1 MLLLHLLST
10 TNSVSTRVFK
20 PRSRNL
26 VAYQDKNWETY
37 LSGGGTSNDP
47 SPEDC
52 PHCLNRG
59 GILAQCGIS
68 SGMTNGVPLLRNYD
82 SPLNIEGNDM
92 LPNIQGVYKEGSIIT
107 IDVLV
112 TTHHKGHF
120 EFAICPIHDN
130 VAPMEIPTEECFSRN
145 KLQFVSDELSEG
157 VKWLHRAVEAG
168 CGEAASDLG
177 ECYAEGDGVEQD
189 IEKAMK
195 YSQKAAEFD
204 FIPAF
209 FMIGSLHMSIG
220 EVEEA
225 MLNYRKAAICGLS
238 EDWLFDRLRA
248 GFKSGYITKDEYAF
262 TLRENQAASN
272 EMKSVAR
279 ERFKEFMKRNRRRS

>member
-1 MLLLHLLST
+1 MMMIASSPLLLLLPSLLCCYFIFYPPPT
-10 TNSVSTRVFK
+10 VSAHGYLKT

-26 VAYQDKNWETY
+26 VAYQDKNWETF

-92 LPNIQGVYKEGSIIT
+92 LPNVQGVYKEGSIIT

-130 VAPMEIPTEECFSRN
+130 VAPMEIPTEECFARH
-145 KLQFVSDELSEG
+145 KLQFVSDELYGAPFDSQYPYRGYLAPATFVEWSNGLPGEQPVTGSNYKMKYQLPEG
-157 VKWLHRAVEAG
+157 ISGNVVLLQWYWLTANSCKHEG
-168 CGEAASDLG
+168 
-177 ECYAEGDGVEQD
+177 YAEYPFPEEWGPEVFDDGLPDCENIPPDGDGVPEQ
-189 IEKAMK
+189 
-195 YSQKAAEFD
+195 
-204 FIPAF
+204 
-209 FMIGSLHMSIG
+209 
-220 EVEEA
+220 V
-225 MLNYRKAAICGLS
+225 RGLFVFCV
-238 EDWLFDRLRA
+238 LC
-248 GFKSGYITKDEYAF
+248 
-262 TLRENQAASN
+262 
-272 EMKSVAR
+272 
-279 ERFKEFMKRNRRRS
+279 

>member
-1 MLLLHLLST
+1 MTMIASSLLLLLPSLLCCFFFYPPPT
-10 TNSVSTRVFK
+10 VSAHGYLKT

-92 LPNIQGVYKEGSIIT
+92 LPNVQGVYKEGSIIT

-130 VAPMEIPTEECFSRN
+130 ISRMEIPTEECFSRH
-145 KLQFVSDELSEG
+145 KL
-157 VKWLHRAVEAG
+157 
-168 CGEAASDLG
+168 
-177 ECYAEGDGVEQD
+177 
-189 IEKAMK
+189 
-195 YSQKAAEFD
+195 
-204 FIPAF
+204 
-209 FMIGSLHMSIG
+209 
-220 EVEEA
+220 
-225 MLNYRKAAICGLS
+225 
-238 EDWLFDRLRA
+238 
-248 GFKSGYITKDEYAF
+248 
-262 TLRENQAASN
+262 
-272 EMKSVAR
+272 
-279 ERFKEFMKRNRRRS
+279 